1 MARTGFLADNVH
13 FCRTRRGM
21 HGEGVVFRHLNLT
34 HLVDD
39 NVDCLTEIST
49 QTQGSAMLFVFPT
62 VYANGRVAQPCRTPP
77 HGIVAI
83 SDLGEV
89 GC

>member
-1 MARTGFLADNVH
+1 MAQTGFLGDNVH

-21 HGEGVVFRHLNLT
+21 HGEGMVFIHLNLT
-34 HLVDD
+34 HFLDD
-39 NVDCLTEIST
+39 RVECLTDIST
-49 QTQGSAMLFVFPT
+49 QTQGSAVLLHILP
-62 VYANGRVAQPCRTPP
+62 VYAGDRVAQPCRTPP
-77 HGIVAI
+77 HGTVTI